1 MPITFKAT
9 SQVSETMKL
18 QHHNH
23 KAIKGIALDIKINK
37 MYYADAITLTK

>member
-18 QHHNH
+18 EHCNH
-23 KAIKGIALDIKINK
+23 KTIKGIALDIKINK
-37 MYYADAITLTK
+37 MYYVDVITLRK